1 MNRLFTST
9 SLVGV
14 ALLAVVALASPL
26 ASRAQDA
33 TPVASGADRTITVNG
48 RGTVTVAPDSAS
60 IVVGVDVTGDTLVE
74 TREESAQRMT
84 AVLDTVEVAGIADD
98 QVQTVN
104 YSINVINEWDDQGRL
119 QGVSGYQVSNQ
130 VQIVTQDLDGLGS
143 LIDALVESGA
153 NTIYSINFFSS
164 DATAALSQ
172 ARVIAVADA
181 TTKATELAA
190 AARRIPGAHV
200 VQDVDGRLAR
210 GFGARTSGHVV
221 AYDRGGALRLQG
233 GLTISRGHAGDNR
246 STAHLRRMAEGA
258 PVELL
263 NAPVYGCDL
272 LGETAP

>member
-1 MNRLFTST
+1 MNRLFSST

-84 AVLDTVEVAGIADD
+84 AVLDTVEAAGIAED

-181 TTKATELAA
+181 TMKATELAA
-190 AARRIPGAHV
+190 AAVTRGCTRMCSRRRSSGPGMSAPY
-200 VQDVDGRLAR
+200 
-210 GFGARTSGHVV
+210 RT
-221 AYDRGGALRLQG
+221 AA
-233 GLTISRGHAGDNR
+233 T
-246 STAHLRRMAEGA
+246 T
-258 PVELL
+258 
-263 NAPVYGCDL
+263 
-272 LGETAP
+272 

>member
-84 AVLDTVEVAGIADD
+84 AVLDTVEAAGIAED

-190 AARRIPGAHV
+190 AA
-200 VQDVDGRLAR
+200 
-210 GFGARTSGHVV
+210 
-221 AYDRGGALRLQG
+221 
-233 GLTISRGHAGDNR
+233 N
-246 STAHLRRMAEGA
+246 
-258 PVELL
+258 VELGEIVAIVESSIG
-263 NAPVYGCDL
+263 NGPVVRAEAAMDSAGSAGTPIQSGSLQIIIDVEITWSIA
-272 LGETAP
+272 G